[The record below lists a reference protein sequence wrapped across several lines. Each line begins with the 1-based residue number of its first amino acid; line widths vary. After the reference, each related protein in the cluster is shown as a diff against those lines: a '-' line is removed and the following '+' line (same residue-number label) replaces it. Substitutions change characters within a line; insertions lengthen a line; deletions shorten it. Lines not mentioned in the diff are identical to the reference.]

1 MAGTPKAPTF
11 DDSFVHKGRDG
22 WLFLIGGSNS
32 VSSLY
37 DRDSALLGDK
47 TICKWADLIERRA
60 RRFEQMGIQYIH
72 THVPEK
78 LTIYDDKLWDPPDR
92 RLEALAGGAL
102 ARHAEGF

>member
-1 MAGTPKAPTF
+1 MAGTLKAPTF

-47 TICKWADLIERRA
+47 TVRK
-60 RRFEQMGIQYIH
+60 MG
-72 THVPEK
+72 
-78 LTIYDDKLWDPPDR
+78 
-92 RLEALAGGAL
+92 
-102 ARHAEGF
+102 

>member
-1 MAGTPKAPTF
+1 MAGTLKAPTF

-47 TICKWADLIERRA
+47 TVRKWADLIERRA
-60 RRFEQMGIQYIH
+60 RRFEQMGIQNIH

-78 LTIYDDKLWDPPDR
+78 LTIYDDKLLGPPDR

-102 ARHAEGF
+102 A